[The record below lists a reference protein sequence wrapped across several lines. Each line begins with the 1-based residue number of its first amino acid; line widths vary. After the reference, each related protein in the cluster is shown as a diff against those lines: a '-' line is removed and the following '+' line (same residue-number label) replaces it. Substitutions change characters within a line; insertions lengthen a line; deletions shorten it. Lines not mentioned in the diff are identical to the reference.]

1 MKSFRTLSN
10 LEQLRHQLE
19 QKRLDTE
26 KQLELDAQEHQREL
40 ADKKLFETAMR
51 DVHTLAPSNLI
62 QQNTPKPPPRA
73 IQKER
78 DAQAVLHES
87 LSDELDLN
95 WLLDS
100 DDTLSYR
107 TQGVARDALDKLRRG
122 QWVIQAQIDLH
133 GLRTD
138 PAREAVSAFM
148 QQCVKKNLR
157 CVRIIHGKGLGSVG
171 KIPVLKEKVKRWLVQ
186 KQEVLAFCQASP
198 RDGGAG
204 ALLVLLQSN
213 STRTKGNTKKR

>member
-1 MKSFRTLSN
+1 MKSFRTMTD
-10 LEQLRHQLE
+10 LEQLLRQLE

-26 KQLELDAQEHQREL
+26 KKLELDALARQQEL
-40 ADKKLFETAMR
+40 ANKRLFETAMR
-51 DVHTLAPSNLI
+51 DVHTLAPINLI
-62 QQNTPKPPPRA
+62 QQNAPKPAPRA
-73 IQKER
+73 IQMER

-107 TQGVARDALDKLRRG
+107 TQGVARDALNKLRRG

-138 PAREAVSAFM
+138 PAREAVSAFI

-186 KQEVLAFCQASP
+186 KQEILAFCQAP
-198 RDGGAG
+198 PCDGGEG
-204 ALLVLLQSN
+204 ALLVLLKSN
-213 STRTKGNTKKR
+213 SARTNGNTKKQ